1 MNNKLN
7 LTKLHDKLY
16 DDLFNKII
24 FPHDLSSHIEVNYN
38 NSLMEIVDLEL
49 QISNEIYYEQ

>member
-16 DDLFNKII
+16 DDLFHKII
-24 FPHDLSSHIEVNYN
+24 FPHDLSFYIEVNLN

>member
-16 DDLFNKII
+16 DDLFKKII
-24 FPHDLSSHIEVNYN
+24 FPHDLSSHIEVNLN
-38 NSLMEIVDLEL
+38 NSLMEIVELEL